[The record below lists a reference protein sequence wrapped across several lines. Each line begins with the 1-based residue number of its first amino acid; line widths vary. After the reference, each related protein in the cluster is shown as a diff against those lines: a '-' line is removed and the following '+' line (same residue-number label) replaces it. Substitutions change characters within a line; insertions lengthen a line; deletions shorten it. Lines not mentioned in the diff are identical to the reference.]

1 MNMSDPRFTSLL
13 VENSPD
19 ALIALSPEGTILFWN
34 RGAEVIFGYTASDAL
49 GQSIHDLVV
58 PAENK
63 QESVEAIE
71 KTQTIGFTIY
81 ESVRKRKDGSLIL
94 VDISK
99 KVVRNDD
106 GSVRFIAV
114 VKKDITQLKALRDAK
129 VFEARFK
136 GLLESMPDSIV
147 IVNRMGRIVL
157 VNDQATRMF
166 GYRREDMVGQAIEML
181 LPARHHGA
189 HIGHRGQYFAAP
201 KTRAMGAGL
210 ELFGRRL
217 NGTEFPVEISLSPLE
232 TDEGTL
238 VLSAIRDITD
248 RKKAEAKFRGL
259 VESAPDAVVIVDHI
273 GKIVLVNSQTEK
285 LFGYQRHE
293 LMGQQVEL
301 LVPKRFARHTQHR
314 AGYFTNPN
322 VRGMGAGL
330 ELYGLRKDGTE
341 FPVEISLS
349 PLDTEEGM
357 LVSSSIRDLTE
368 RKLQEE
374 LRRAELQEQNR
385 RIQEATRLKSEFLAN
400 MSHELRTPLNG
411 IIGFSEF
418 LIDEKPGKL
427 NDKQKEY
434 VNDVLNSGRHLLQLI
449 NDVLDLAKVE
459 AGKMEL
465 FLEEFSLGKVISE
478 VSSVVR
484 PIVKKKN
491 LTLDIDMH
499 PGIDIVRLDQQK
511 LKQVLY
517 NLLSN
522 SVKFTND
529 GGKIRVRAMPQDTVN
544 LQLQVIDTGIG
555 IRKEDIGKL
564 FVEFQQ
570 IDAGADRRFQ
580 GTGLGL
586 ALTKRIA
593 ELFKGCIEVQSVP
606 GVGSTFTVTLPRRFG
621 EEA

>member
-99 KVVRNDD
+99 KVVRSDD

>member
-1 MNMSDPRFTSLL
+1 MRQLLLWSLGALVVVWGCFVFLAYRTGIEEADELTDGHLASVAVLLLGIQDLPSLRQVPEVLRLRQERLKNHDYQQSFSVLVWDAQGKLRWRSGAAPVIVFDPGEGYATLLAGDEQQAWRTFSQWNQEHTQKIAVMLLLEKRDALAQDIAGQMMEPGLWLLPVVALALGLAISRGLQPL
-13 VENSPD
+13 VELSEEVAALDVQSANSLVARHPVREFD
-19 ALIALSPEGTILFWN
+19 S
-34 RGAEVIFGYTASDAL
+34 VVAS
-49 GQSIHDLVV
+49 I
-58 PAENK
+58 N
-63 QESVEAIE
+63 
-71 KTQTIGFTIY
+71 T
-81 ESVRKRKDGSLIL
+81 
-94 VDISK
+94 
-99 KVVRNDD
+99 
-106 GSVRFIAV
+106 
-114 VKKDITQLKALRDAK
+114 
-129 VFEARFK
+129 
-136 GLLESMPDSIV
+136 LLE
-147 IVNRMGRIVL
+147 RQQ
-157 VNDQATRMF
+157 QALL
-166 GYRREDMVGQAIEML
+166 RE
-181 LPARHHGA
+181 
-189 HIGHRGQYFAAP
+189 
-201 KTRAMGAGL
+201 
-210 ELFGRRL
+210 RRL
-217 NGTEFPVEISLSPLE
+217 ASEI
-232 TDEGTL
+232 
-238 VLSAIRDITD
+238 A
-248 RKKAEAKFRGL
+248 
-259 VESAPDAVVIVDHI
+259 
-273 GKIVLVNSQTEK
+273 
-285 LFGYQRHE
+285 
-293 LMGQQVEL
+293 
-301 LVPKRFARHTQHR
+301 
-314 AGYFTNPN
+314 
-322 VRGMGAGL
+322 
-330 ELYGLRKDGTE
+330 
-341 FPVEISLS
+341 
-349 PLDTEEGM
+349 
-357 LVSSSIRDLTE
+357 
-368 RKLQEE
+368 
-374 LRRAELQEQNR
+374 
-385 RIQEATRLKSEFLAN
+385 
-400 MSHELRTPLNG
+400 HELRTPLNG

>member
-1 MNMSDPRFTSLL
+1 MSDPRFTSLL